1 MTQAEIER
9 TERLILAIEGLTNTL
24 FALHT
29 PLTIIAEQMKVP
41 SPGWRRMLDEFKG
54 AVSRIPTTLRARF

>member
-9 TERLILAIEGLTNTL
+9 TERLIAATDLLSARLNRAIDTL
-24 FALHT
+24 DKIADAL
-29 PLTIIAEQMKVP
+29 ERP

-54 AVSRIPTTLRARF
+54 AVSRIPTTIRTRF